1 MVRNVQTTKG
11 VYFWSPET
19 AAALG
24 MQVLRAIHLPS
35 SRRVEASAEKVVV
48 SPAGTFQATPLAP
61 SDRIGVLGRNP
72 EGCHHWRSAR
82 RRDL

>member
-11 VYFWSPET
+11 VYFWSQET
-19 AAALG
+19 AAAPG
-24 MQVLRAIHLPS
+24 MPVLCAIHHQS
-35 SRRVEASAEKVVV
+35 SRQVEASAETVAV

-61 SDRIGVLGRNP
+61 SDRIGVLGRNL
-72 EGCHHWRSAR
+72 EGFRYWRSAR